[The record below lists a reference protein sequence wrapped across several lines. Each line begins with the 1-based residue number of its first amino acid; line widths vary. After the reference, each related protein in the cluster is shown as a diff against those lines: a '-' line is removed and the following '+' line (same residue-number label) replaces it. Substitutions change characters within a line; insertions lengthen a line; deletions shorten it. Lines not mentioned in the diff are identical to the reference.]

1 MSNLRYFRA
10 DMTLWGQ
17 LSDEQVAGLL
27 AAFAVDVERI
37 GAHLGGG
44 FVETDE
50 TGEDLAAAD
59 AETPAALK
67 RRIRKME
74 RLLRDSKHVIELT
87 GKGLGLAV
95 DGRTISTTVLLAEI
109 DAALA
114 AALV

>member
-50 TGEDLAAAD
+50 TGEDLEAPDEVEA
-59 AETPAALK
+59 
-67 RRIRKME
+67 
-74 RLLRDSKHVIELT
+74 
-87 GKGLGLAV
+87 
-95 DGRTISTTVLLAEI
+95 
-109 DAALA
+109 
-114 AALV
+114 